1 MGDELELDVH
11 SAIEFEGEK
20 SIEAGFVVGH
30 PIDTIFIRFNFP
42 DIDNTLQIIFTEI
55 EALAVI
61 HMLSG
66 VLLTTLSD
74 QVDDDRSPDDTLDR
88 GNNGPAELGQGN
100 TQGSPTTND

>member
-20 SIEAGFVVGH
+20 SIEAGIVVGH
-30 PIDTIFIRFNFP
+30 PVDTIFLRFNFP

-74 QVDDDRSPDDTLDR
+74 QVDDDRSSDDTLDR
-88 GNNGPAELGQGN
+88 GNNGPAELGQGSI
-100 TQGSPTTND
+100 QGSPTTDD